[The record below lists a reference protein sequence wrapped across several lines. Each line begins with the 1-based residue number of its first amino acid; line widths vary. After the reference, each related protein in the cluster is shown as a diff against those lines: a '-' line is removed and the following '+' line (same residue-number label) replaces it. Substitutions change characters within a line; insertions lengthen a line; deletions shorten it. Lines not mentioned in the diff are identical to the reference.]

1 MKKIIIHYPFI
12 PHYRVPVFNNLS
24 ATDESSYCFEFLSA
38 KEDKVTKI
46 ETGESSWSFKHVE
59 TKSFTFLNR
68 FLFEFNVLSTIVKE
82 KPYAYVVLGNPN
94 IITSWIYP
102 LLARIMGIK
111 AISWTHGALRRE
123 YGLKSFFRKLYLKL
137 FDSYWLYGNRA
148 VSLLKIN
155 YNIKSDK
162 CNVIYNSLDYE
173 KQTLFRQ
180 SFNTLNY
187 NEVCSRFNIP
197 IDGETIITIGRL
209 LPKLDL
215 GNAIS
220 YIAEVKKKYN
230 KTLNLVIIGDG
241 PELNRLKL
249 HAKELDLEKRVI
261 FTGAIYEE
269 RDLSQLY
276 FVATAS
282 LITGVV
288 GLAAMHSLAY
298 GVPVI
303 THNNMDL
310 HCPEVEALVE
320 NKTAYLYEFNDRVS
334 VIDSLNSLVSKSNYY
349 YNCIEMIE
357 LYYTPEKQTKFIIE
371 ALNALD

>member
-1 MKKIIIHYPFI
+1 MKKVLIHYPFI
-12 PHYRVPVFNNLS
+12 PHYRVPVFNCLS
-24 ATDESSYCFEFLSA
+24 AYKGADYSFEFISS

-46 ETGESSWSFKHVE
+46 KTDEDTWSFKHTK
-59 TKSFTFLNR
+59 TKSFTLLNR
-68 FLFEFNVLSTIVKE
+68 FLFEFNILSTIIKE

-94 IITSWIYP
+94 IITSWFYP
-102 LLARIMGIK
+102 LIARCIGVK
-111 AISWTHGALRRE
+111 SISWTHGALRRE
-123 YGLKSFFRKLYLKL
+123 YGVKSFVRKLYLKL
-137 FDSYWLYGNRA
+137 FNSYWLYGNRA
-148 VSLLKIN
+148 VSLLKAN

-173 KQTLFRQ
+173 RQALFRER
-180 SFNTLNY
+180 FDTLNY

-197 IDGETIITIGRL
+197 VDGETIITIGRL

-215 GNAIS
+215 ANAIS

-241 PELNRLKL
+241 PELKRLKL
-249 HAKELDLEKRVI
+249 HAKKLDLEKRVI

-269 RDLSQLY
+269 SDLSQLY

-303 THNNMDL
+303 THDNVDM
-310 HCPEVEALVE
+310 HCPEVEALIE
-320 NKTAYLYEFNDRVS
+320 SQTAYFYEYNNPLSTVN
-334 VIDSLNSLVSKSNYY
+334 VLNSLAPKSNYSTS
-349 YNCIEMIE
+349 CIDIIE
-357 LYYTPEKQTKFIIE
+357 LHYTPQKQLKYIIE
-371 ALNALD
+371 ALDALN